1 MRRVYQH
8 IVVICFVRVRTVINA
23 SLEARK
29 MKIIDKMLDN
39 YFTKKQ
45 LEYYLINYP
54 YKEFKET
61 SNLDFNVKK

>member
-1 MRRVYQH
+1 VAESTENYL
-8 IVVICFVRVRTVINA
+8 INTP
-23 SLEARK
+23 LQK
-29 MKIIDKMLDN
+29 NKDN

>member
-1 MRRVYQH
+1 LQTNIKVAESTENYL
-8 IVVICFVRVRTVINA
+8 INTP
-23 SLEARK
+23 LQK
-29 MKIIDKMLDN
+29 NKDN